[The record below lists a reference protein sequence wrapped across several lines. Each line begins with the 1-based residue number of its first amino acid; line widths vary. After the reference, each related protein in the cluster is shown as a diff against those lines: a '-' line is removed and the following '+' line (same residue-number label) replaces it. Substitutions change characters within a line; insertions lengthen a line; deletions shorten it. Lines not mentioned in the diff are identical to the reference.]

1 MNCAVAGRDISQ
13 QKVPD
18 AAKRDVMGED
28 DAHAGEGTRPK
39 YSVKFRPN
47 GGNFLAKTGRVS
59 AGSQVSCHIDISIE
73 WGGSVFSRT

>member
-28 DAHAGEGTRPK
+28 DAHAAEGTSPK
-39 YSVKFRPN
+39 YSVKLRLD
-47 GGNFLAKTGRVS
+47 GEAL
-59 AGSQVSCHIDISIE
+59 
-73 WGGSVFSRT
+73 W

>member
-39 YSVKFRPN
+39 YSVKLRPN
-47 GGNFLAKTGRVS
+47 GGIFWQKP
-59 AGSQVSCHIDISIE
+59 E
-73 WGGSVFSRT
+73 